1 MDVVDL
7 QNTLRA
13 FAHLKYVKLME
24 TSRVSPGFQ
33 DSRKLC
39 CEAAARRQMMR
50 LTGRRDDL
58 SLVQNMPTPILLRY
72 LVILQ
77 IFRVEKKQSEDC
89 VVTSP
94 TRLPRFWIGEI
105 GWSSPRAEA
114 LGTAPWKCF
123 DDANGCSP
131 DLSITSSLNS
141 STRD

>member
-33 DSRKLC
+33 DSRTLC

-58 SLVQNMPTPILLRY
+58 SLVQNMPTPIL
-72 LVILQ
+72 
-77 IFRVEKKQSEDC
+77 
-89 VVTSP
+89 
-94 TRLPRFWIGEI
+94 
-105 GWSSPRAEA
+105 
-114 LGTAPWKCF
+114 
-123 DDANGCSP
+123 
-131 DLSITSSLNS
+131 
-141 STRD
+141 RDMS